1 PRSMSLNKFPLALAV
16 CLALCTLAASAS
28 AQSDVA
34 RPRQV
39 ISNAQP
45 DGSPRLETDVY
56 LVSEAA
62 PAMPDVAKPE
72 IVAPH
77 ANVSRLFQFNRQL
90 LNAIEDRLGA
100 PYVYGASGP
109 NVFDCSGFVWSAF
122 QSAGVQFQRVSARTM
137 WDEFVPV
144 GESEQRQFGTLVFF
158 NNLKHV
164 GIVADAN
171 GFYQAS
177 SSHGVQYTPFN
188 DYWTSRIVGYR
199 RIPLPT
205 PFVAE

>member
-1 PRSMSLNKFPLALAV
+1 MSLKKFLLALAV
-16 CLALCTLAASAS
+16 CLALCALAASAS
-28 AQSDVA
+28 AQSDSL

-39 ISNAQP
+39 ISNALP
-45 DGSPRLETDVY
+45 DGSPRLETDVF

-62 PAMPDVAKPE
+62 APVVPDIAKPE

-77 ANVSRLFQFNRQL
+77 YNGARLFQFNRQL

-100 PYVYGASGP
+100 PYVYGAAGP
-109 NVFDCSGFVWSAF
+109 NVFDCSGFVWSVF
-122 QSAGVQFQRVSARTM
+122 QSAGVQFQRVSARSM
-137 WDEFVPV
+137 WDEFMPV
-144 GESEQRQFGTLVFF
+144 REEEQRQFGTLVFF

-205 PFVAE
+205 SLAAAE

>member
-1 PRSMSLNKFPLALAV
+1 MSLNKFPLALAV

-39 ISNAQP
+39 ISNALP

-62 PAMPDVAKPE
+62 PALPDVAKPE
-72 IVAPH
+72 IVAPR
-77 ANVSRLFQFNRQL
+77 ANVSRLFLFNRQL

-158 NNLKHV
+158 NN
-164 GIVADAN
+164 
-171 GFYQAS
+171 
-177 SSHGVQYTPFN
+177 
-188 DYWTSRIVGYR
+188 
-199 RIPLPT
+199 
-205 PFVAE
+205 

>member
-1 PRSMSLNKFPLALAV
+1 MSLKKFPLVLAA
-16 CLALCTLAASAS
+16 CLVLCTLASNAA
-28 AQSDVA
+28 AQSA
-34 RPRQV
+34 LSRPRQV
-39 ISNAQP
+39 VSNSLP

-62 PAMPDVAKPE
+62 PVTMPEVAKPE
-72 IVAPH
+72 IVAPN
-77 ANVSRLFQFNRQL
+77 ANAARLFQFNRQL
-90 LNAIEDRLGA
+90 LTAIENRLGA

-109 NVFDCSGFVWSAF
+109 NVFDCSGFVWSVF

-137 WDEFVPV
+137 WDEFAPV
-144 GESEQRQFGTLVFF
+144 REEEQRQFGTLVFF

-199 RIPLPT
+199 RIPLST
-205 PFVAE
+205 PLVAE